1 MAERKTYYVQHVHST
16 HNSGINSVASCKL
29 SYLPRCGRDGAHSI
43 HHDDKHAYRKSHSIV
58 LAKQVHFPVS
68 QISPETA
75 TEQMYMYV
83 RACQSQR
90 RKFCLAGSRTR
101 VASFACHSTFLIALP
116 WCQFNADRVMSYA
129 RAIFLSRAPSAE
141 TLNVLPRSSLAT
153 LLATPFE
160 QRGAIVR
167 CVFGLGTATDCM
179 RFVGVGWPSLRLPCP
194 SLSRLMGPAVETAF
208 AMSGRDPLFVLVGV
222 AGPLGLTARSF
233 SKEEN

>member
-1 MAERKTYYVQHVHST
+1 MYST
-16 HNSGINSVASCKL
+16 FTPLTIQLSTASRAANFHISLAAGTTGLTASTTTNTFTENHITSSWPNKFTFQSVFAGD
-29 SYLPRCGRDGAHSI
+29 SYGTD
-43 HHDDKHAYRKSHSIV
+43 V
-58 LAKQVHFPVS
+58 LVC
-68 QISPETA
+68 TR
-75 TEQMYMYV
+75 V
-83 RACQSQR
+83 RASVSQSQR

-116 WCQFNADRVMSYA
+116 WCQFNADRMG
-129 RAIFLSRAPSAE
+129 PSAE

-153 LLATPFE
+153 LLAAPFE

-179 RFVGVGWPSLRLPCP
+179 RFVGLGWPSLRLPCP

-222 AGPLGLTARSF
+222 AGPLGLTARNF
-233 SKEEN
+233 SKEEI